1 MEYSHGR
8 RFGDEVI
15 LFHSASA
22 LVCPQMDDVF
32 FLFFSGGSEDWGCYG
47 CGMSFVA
54 TRYTTVKLN
63 VAGCA
68 IGLGSP
74 SVSVGDGFW

>member
-1 MEYSHGR
+1 MAEDLETKLSSSIAPR
-8 RFGDEVI
+8 RWCV
-15 LFHSASA
+15 LKW
-22 LVCPQMDDVF
+22 MTYF
-32 FLFFSGGSEDWGCYG
+32 FCFFSGGSEDWGCYG